1 MATYFYQLWD
11 AESPMESVDGGGTSL
26 EGLAELGAVI
36 PSQPLAI
43 LQSEAAGHA
52 DANTVRDWRT

>member
-1 MATYFYQLWD
+1 
-11 AESPMESVDGGGTSL
+11 MESVDGGGTSL